1 MPGLIVQKYGG
12 MCLATPEKLKS
23 VATKVAERHKAGHPM
38 IVIVSAMGKTTDQLV
53 QLAYDVSREP
63 NRRELDMLLSTGERV
78 SMALLSMALK
88 DLGCD
93 AISFTGSQ
101 AGVLTDSSHSNAKII
116 DIRPTRLNDEIRKNR
131 IVVLAGFQ
139 GVNPQTKEITT
150 LGRGGSDT
158 TAVAMAAAFK
168 AEACEII
175 KEVAGIC
182 SADPNQV
189 KDARCY
195 AEVSH
200 AALLDMCFWGA
211 KILHYRSVELAKNLG
226 VPLSIKYSQDHK
238 RGTHVLHE
246 VNMFENQQVLAVN
259 SHREVHHLEIP
270 QVADMAE
277 GWKIFSGLLERHN
290 LAWPQI
296 LAASQENGSL
306 RAMYTSDPEHL
317 ISLKRAVETTKSVRE
332 LREPMSSV
340 SLTCHGSI
348 ATDLGEQVVAAL
360 KSSGIPVAK
369 MLFSPISLTVV
380 VDQKNKDKAV
390 EVLHSEFIG

>member
-12 MCLATPEKLKS
+12 MCLATPEKLKR
-23 VATKVAERHKAGHPM
+23 VAAKVAERHRAGHPM
-38 IVIVSAMGKTTDQLV
+38 IIIVSAMGRTTDELV
-53 QLAYDVSREP
+53 KLAYSVSSDP

-88 DLGCD
+88 DLGCE

-116 DIRPTRLNDEIRKNR
+116 DIRPTRINDEISKNR

-175 KEVAGIC
+175 KEVEGIC
-182 SADPNQV
+182 SADPNHIRT
-189 KDARCY
+189 AACY
-195 AEVSH
+195 RQVSH
-200 AALLDMCFWGA
+200 DALLDMCFWGA
-211 KILHYRSVELAKNLG
+211 KILHYRSVELAKNLA
-226 VPLSIKYSQDHK
+226 VPISIKFSQDHS
-238 RGTHVLHE
+238 RGTEVLRE

-259 SHREVHHLEIP
+259 SHNEVHHLEVAN
-270 QVADMAE
+270 VADMAA
-277 GWKIFSGLLERHN
+277 GWNAVSGLLERHN
-290 LAWPQI
+290 LGWPQI
-296 LAASQENGSL
+296 LAAAHESGGL
-306 RAMYTSDPEHL
+306 RAMYTSDAEHL
-317 ISLKRAVETTKSVRE
+317 LSVKRAIEASPAVRE

-340 SLTCHGSI
+340 SLTCHGSV
-348 ATDLGEQVVAAL
+348 ATNLAEQVVAAL
-360 KSSGIPVAK
+360 KAAGINVAK
-369 MLFSPISLTVV
+369 ILFSPLSLTVL
-380 VDQKNKDKAV
+380 VDQRLKDKAV
-390 EVLHSEFIG
+390 EVLHHEFIG